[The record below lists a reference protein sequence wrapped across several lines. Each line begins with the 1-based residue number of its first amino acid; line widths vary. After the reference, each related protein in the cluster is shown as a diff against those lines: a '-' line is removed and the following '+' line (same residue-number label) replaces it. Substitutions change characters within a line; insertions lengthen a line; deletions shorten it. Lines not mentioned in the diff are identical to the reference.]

1 MFEILEERRKKML
14 QTMLTG
20 IFIAVL
26 ATLARDVFDY
36 FRCQNTGCFKNG
48 FMFPVNLSVLLL
60 SMTLIVVSK
69 RLPSWVSAL
78 IWQGFVLTAIL
89 FTDTPEQLIAGKSS
103 LVWMIALL
111 PAAFIAHPNAS
122 FLTAGAATGLV
133 LWLADQAYGQVWPGV
148 NIYLLAMLWIIALLA
163 WIASR
168 NLIEAVENAYTE
180 QERLSAILENVA
192 DGIVVLGRDGAVL
205 RANPVALNM
214 LDGEIEALTKSA
226 RNAEV
231 TVPDGRIISLS
242 WAKVPDVGNV
252 AVVRDVTREI
262 EIARMKDAML
272 AVVSHELRTPL
283 TGILGATQMLA
294 ASQDAAIMETGIQ
307 IIERNGARLLR
318 LVNDLLDRAQIE
330 SGEFS
335 LLLNPF
341 APDALKA
348 ELQDLLEQHSAATSL
363 DIQFAFNADRANPIL
378 GDLGRI
384 VQIARN
390 LIDNAIKFTPEGEV
404 LVQVEIEDALIMLT
418 VTDSGVG
425 IPPQQLPD
433 IWQPFRRASDFDTR
447 TTQGVGLGLSIV
459 HALVAQM
466 NGDLDVQS
474 KVGEG
479 SRFYISLP
487 LEIA

>member
-1 MFEILEERRKKML
+1 
-14 QTMLTG
+14 
-20 IFIAVL
+20 
-26 ATLARDVFDY
+26 
-36 FRCQNTGCFKNG
+36 
-48 FMFPVNLSVLLL
+48 
-60 SMTLIVVSK
+60 
-69 RLPSWVSAL
+69 
-78 IWQGFVLTAIL
+78 
-89 FTDTPEQLIAGKSS
+89 
-103 LVWMIALL
+103 
-111 PAAFIAHPNAS
+111 
-122 FLTAGAATGLV
+122 
-133 LWLADQAYGQVWPGV
+133 
-148 NIYLLAMLWIIALLA
+148 
-163 WIASR
+163 
-168 NLIEAVENAYTE
+168 
-180 QERLSAILENVA
+180 
-192 DGIVVLGRDGAVL
+192 
-205 RANPVALNM
+205 
-214 LDGEIEALTKSA
+214 
-226 RNAEV
+226 
-231 TVPDGRIISLS
+231 
-242 WAKVPDVGNV
+242 
-252 AVVRDVTREI
+252 
-262 EIARMKDAML
+262 
-272 AVVSHELRTPL
+272 
-283 TGILGATQMLA
+283 
-294 ASQDAAIMETGIQ
+294 METGIQ
-307 IIERNGARLLR
+307 IIERNGGRLLR

-348 ELQDLLEQHSAATSL
+348 EMQDLLEQHSAATSL
-363 DIQFAFNADRANPIL
+363 DIQFAFNADRDDPIL

-390 LIDNAIKFTPEGEV
+390 LIDNAIKFTLEGGV

-459 HALVAQM
+459 HALVTQM